1 LKGILKKATFLLV
14 ASIMVVGLFAG
25 CTSVKTTELTVTA
38 PPSTIVTTAP
48 ATTVVTTAPA
58 TTVVTTAPPTT
69 ITTTAPPT
77 TVVKTTTAPP
87 TTLAATINGAG
98 ATFPNPLYSQWFSEY
113 YALTGTKVN
122 YQSVGSGAGITAITN
137 GTVNFGASDGI
148 LTQAQLDA
156 AQAAYGTI
164 VTIPM
169 TAGAEAV
176 IYNLAGITT
185 GQLKLTGDV
194 LANIYLG
201 TITKWNDAAI
211 TALNPTLNLPNAAIA
226 TVHRSDSSGTTN
238 IFTNYLDKISTA
250 WHAGPGTANSVS
262 WPTDAKGTG
271 IGGSGN
277 AGVSGSVQQTP
288 NSIGYVELAYA
299 MQNSLPFAQL
309 KNAAGNYTSPSVA
322 SATAAA
328 NGVTLP
334 DDTRI
339 MITNSSDAA
348 AYPIVGFTWILVYT
362 NQTDQV
368 KGTALVNMLWWAI
381 HTGQNDCPALYYAQL
396 SSAAVVKAEAL
407 VKSIKFQGTSLYT
420 G

>member
-1 LKGILKKATFLLV
+1 MAVSLD
-14 ASIMVVGLFAG
+14 
-25 CTSVKTTELTVTA
+25 
-38 PPSTIVTTAP
+38 
-48 ATTVVTTAPA
+48 
-58 TTVVTTAPPTT
+58 
-69 ITTTAPPT
+69 
-77 TVVKTTTAPP
+77 
-87 TTLAATINGAG
+87 GAG
-98 ATFPNPLYSQWFSEY
+98 ATFPNPLYSVWFSKY
-113 YALTGTKVN
+113 FALTSTKIN

-156 AQAAYGTI
+156 AQAAYGTL

-176 IYNLAGITT
+176 IYNLSGITT
-185 GQLKLTGDV
+185 GQLKLTGEV

-201 TITKWNDAAI
+201 VITKWNDPALA
-211 TALNPTLNLPNAAIA
+211 TLNPTLTLPNAIIA

-238 IFTNYLDKISTA
+238 IFTNYLDKVSPA

-262 WPTDAKGTG
+262 WPNDSKGTG

-277 AGVSGSVQQTP
+277 AGVAGSVQQTP

-299 MQNSLPFAQL
+299 MQNSLPYAQL

-334 DDTRI
+334 DDARI

-362 NQTDQV
+362 NQTDKI

-381 HTGQNDCPALYYAQL
+381 HTGQSDCPALYYAQL
-396 SSAAVVKAEAL
+396 SSAAVLKAEAL
-407 VKSIKFQGTSLYT
+407 VKSIKYQGTSLYI